1 MVSRHSLTRAALASL
16 LLAGACTNDFTGYY
30 LESAASGGDSAAHG
44 GDVSVGSGTSSG
56 GDDASAGEP
65 AQAGGRANTA
75 GAASGGR
82 GNAGSANGG
91 QASSTGGSSVM
102 LGDAGSGGET
112 PAAPPSCVGLAD
124 TCGADGTASC
134 CAASLVPGGTF
145 DRSNLKTAP
154 ATVSDFTLEDYEV
167 TVGRFRQ
174 FVAVF
179 TRSVVPAGA
188 GKNPNDPN
196 DLGWSSAWNTAL
208 PATAAALTAA
218 LSCGGGSTYTAAAG
232 ANENLPITCVSWFE
246 AYAFCAWDGGRLP
259 TEAEWNYAAAG
270 GAEERTYPWGTTA
283 PTDSEAVFC
292 PGSCSKLQSVG
303 SRAAGNGKWGHAD
316 LVGNAW
322 EWNAD
327 AYANPYAASCTDC
340 TNDSASASA
349 LRVFR
354 GGSAGNDA
362 SYLLSASRYNRDPS
376 AHSGFVGLRCA
387 R

>member
-1 MVSRHSLTRAALASL
+1 MLRRYLLAHAVLGTL
-16 LLAGACTNDFTGYY
+16 LLAGACTNDFGGYH
-30 LESAASGGDSAAHG
+30 LEAAGSGGG
-44 GDVSVGSGTSSG
+44 GNVSVGSGTSSG
-56 GDDASAGEP
+56 GDDASAGESSND
-65 AQAGGRANTA
+65 GGRANDAGASSGGHGGTVNASGGHPASSGGGDSTVGDA
-75 GAASGGR
+75 GAAG
-82 GNAGSANGG
+82 ATVKA
-91 QASSTGGSSVM
+91 Q
-102 LGDAGSGGET
+102 
-112 PAAPPSCVGLAD
+112 PSCVGLAE

-134 CAASLVPGGTF
+134 CAASPVTGGSY
-145 DRSNLKTAP
+145 DRSNSKTAP

-179 TRSVVPAGA
+179 SRTLVPAGA
-188 GKNPNDPN
+188 GKNPNDES
-196 DLGWSSAWNTAL
+196 DSGWSSAWNTAL
-208 PATAAALTAA
+208 PISAQALTTA

-232 ANENLPITCVSWFE
+232 ANENLPVTCVSWFE

-270 GAEERTYPWGTTA
+270 GAEARTYPWGSTA
-283 PTDSEAVFC
+283 PTDSDAVFC

-303 SRAAGNGKWGHAD
+303 SRVAGNGKWGQAD

-327 AYANPYAASCTDC
+327 AYANPYPASCLDC
-340 TNDSASASA
+340 TNESASTSA

-362 SYLLSASRYNRDPS
+362 TYLLSASRYNHDPN